1 MFLQLRFSIVFITGF
16 FLFFSSCITDQDKQK
31 NQFRL
36 IPSVS
41 EKNFKQGH
49 YNQKIEKIRYAYSPT
64 GHSLPILYG
73 LTQNIKIIDNPEQ
86 AQIEFAI
93 QSNEKLIAES
103 YSLEIKE
110 EKIIIKAIDS
120 AGLLYGFISLN
131 QLMEDAKAQ
140 DIMLPAV
147 EVFDAPKIA
156 FRPIQID
163 VKHHLEKKSYYYNLI
178 DELAQLKINGI
189 ILEIEDKLKYKRR
202 PEVGSSDALT
212 IEEWREISKYA
223 LARNIEISPLVQGL
237 GHASFVLKHKK
248 NKSLRDD
255 LNSDWAFNPL
265 DPKTYELQF
274 DLYLDAIQAFPH
286 GKYLH
291 IGGDEVQTSGRG
303 SGKSPL
309 ELNLI
314 WLNKVTSFASKQ
326 NRIPIFWDDMPL
338 KQANLMGPIY
348 NNKMSKSEVDSIW
361 MANEPNLNRFIEQF
375 PKNCVYMRWNY
386 HMAESYGNAKAMD
399 WFSSNGFKVMG
410 ATAGQTR
417 WTLMPQRESNI
428 DQIRIFAD
436 QSIKRNYNGLLLTL
450 WDDDSPHFELYKRGI
465 HAFAEFSWAG
475 LSRTKEEF
483 KKAYRHRKFGN
494 SFQSDEY
501 SFIDLLDEPVGLWT
515 NLLVEEGTHR
525 NSLNQGSVT
534 KINENETGALV
545 MADPIKDPIEEY
557 IIDLPDFNNKGY
569 WSKKYAKRLTEL
581 KLQKKKLEKVKN
593 ILDNFQKV
601 GTKSDYNLMIY
612 RQVGNLVDYNFK
624 LMEILRNF
632 DKAKT
637 IDEEVDHLET
647 LYDIK
652 NEFASVRDEF
662 EEVYSQTR
670 ILNKPENY
678 ILDQDHHRHPAN
690 QTISF
695 DWQFTSEIMLLK
707 KIERHFKPKNY
718 LMEGTKPIIK

>member
-1 MFLQLRFSIVFITGF
+1 MN
-16 FLFFSSCITDQDKQK
+16 QDDVK

-36 IPSVS
+36 MPSVS
-41 EKNFKQGH
+41 EKKFKQGY
-49 YNQKIEKIRYAYSPT
+49 YNQKIEKIRFAYSPT
-64 GHSLPILYG
+64 GDSLPHLYG
-73 LTQNIKIIDNPEQ
+73 LTQNIKIIDNPEE

-93 QSNEKLIAES
+93 LSDEKFIPES

-110 EKIIIKAIDS
+110 EKIIINAIDS

-140 DIMLPAV
+140 ELMLPKV
-147 EVFDAPKIA
+147 EIFDAPKIA

-202 PEVGSSDALT
+202 PEVASSDALT
-212 IEEWREISKYA
+212 IEQWREISKYA
-223 LARNIEISPLVQGL
+223 LDRNIEISPLVQGL

-248 NKSLRDD
+248 NKPLRDD
-255 LNSDWAFNPL
+255 PNSDWAFNPL
-265 DPKTYELQF
+265 DPKTYDLQF
-274 DLYLDAIQAFPH
+274 DLYLDAIEAFPH

-291 IGGDEVQTSGRG
+291 VGGDEVQTSGRG

-348 NNKMSKSEVDSIW
+348 NNKMSKAEVDSIW

-483 KKAYRHRKFGN
+483 KKAYRHRKFGK

-525 NSLNQGSVT
+525 NSLNQGNVT
-534 KINENETGALV
+534 KVNEDVSGALLTAV
-545 MADPIKDPIEEY
+545 PIKDPIEEY
-557 IIDLPDFNNKGY
+557 IIDLPDFDNKGG

-593 ILDNFQKV
+593 ILDNFQRV

-612 RQVGNLVDYNFK
+612 RQVSNLVDYNFK
-624 LMEILRNF
+624 LMEKLNNF
-632 DKAKT
+632 DTAKT
-637 IDEEVDHLET
+637 IGEETDYLEA
-647 LYDIK
+647 LYKIK
-652 NEFASVRDEF
+652 NEFELVRKEF

-690 QTISF
+690 QTINF

-707 KIERHFKPKNY
+707 KIEKHFKSKNY
-718 LMEGTKPIIK
+718 LMEGTETSIK

>member
-1 MFLQLRFSIVFITGF
+1 MPLQHKFLIVFITGF
-16 FLFFSSCITDQDKQK
+16 FLFFSSCIMDQDEEK

-36 IPSVS
+36 VPSVS

-49 YNQKIEKIRYAYSPT
+49 YKQKIEKIRYAYNPK

-73 LTQNIKIIDNPEQ
+73 LTQKIKIIDNPEE

-140 DIMLPAV
+140 DILLPTV
-147 EVFDAPKIA
+147 EIFDTSKIA

-163 VKHHLEKKSYYYNLI
+163 VKHHLEKKSYYYNLL

-202 PEVGSSDALT
+202 PEVASSDALT

-237 GHASFVLKHKK
+237 GHASFVLKHNK
-248 NKSLRDD
+248 NKYLRDD
-255 LNSDWAFNPL
+255 PNSDWAFNPL

-274 DLYLDAIQAFPH
+274 DLYLDAIEAFPY

-291 IGGDEVQTSGRG
+291 VGGDEVQTSGRG

-314 WLNKVTSFASKQ
+314 WLNKVTSFAS
-326 NRIPIFWDDMPL
+326 NLDRIPIFWDDMPL
-338 KQANLMGPIY
+338 KQANLMETIY
-348 NNKMSKSEVDSIW
+348 NNKMSKAEVDSIW
-361 MANEPNLNRFIEQF
+361 MANEPNLNLFIEQF

-428 DQIRIFAD
+428 DQIMTFVD

-450 WDDDSPHFELYKRGI
+450 WDDDSPHFELYKRAI

-475 LSRTKEEF
+475 LTRTKEEF

-525 NSLNQGSVT
+525 NSLNQI
-534 KINENETGALV
+534 KY
-545 MADPIKDPIEEY
+545 PIKDY
-557 IIDLPDFNNKGY
+557 IIDLPDFKKKGY

-581 KLQKKKLEKVKN
+581 ELQKKKLEKVKN
-593 ILDNFQKV
+593 TLDIILKE
-601 GTKSDYNLMIY
+601 GTKADYNLLIY
-612 RQVGNLVDYNFK
+612 IQVSNLVDYNFR
-624 LMEILRNF
+624 LMETLMNF

-637 IDEEVDHLET
+637 IDEEVQHLET
-647 LYDIK
+647 IYDIN
-652 NEFASVRDEF
+652 NEFTLIRKEF

-670 ILNKPENY
+670 ILNKPEDY

-690 QTISF
+690 QSINF

-707 KIERHFKPKNY
+707 KIEKHFKSKTY
-718 LMEGTKPIIK
+718 LMEDTKTSIK

>member
-1 MFLQLRFSIVFITGF
+1 MN
-16 FLFFSSCITDQDKQK
+16 QDDVK

-36 IPSVS
+36 MPSVS
-41 EKNFKQGH
+41 EKKFKQGY
-49 YNQKIEKIRYAYSPT
+49 YNQKIEKIRFAYSPT
-64 GHSLPILYG
+64 GDSLPHLYG
-73 LTQNIKIIDNPEQ
+73 LTQNIKIIDNPEE

-93 QSNEKLIAES
+93 LSDEKFIAES
-103 YSLEIKE
+103 YTLEIKE
-110 EKIIIKAIDS
+110 EKIIINAIDS

-140 DIMLPAV
+140 ELMLPKV
-147 EVFDAPKIA
+147 EIFDAPKIA

-202 PEVGSSDALT
+202 PEVASSDALT
-212 IEEWREISKYA
+212 IEQWREISKYA
-223 LARNIEISPLVQGL
+223 LDRNIEISPLVQGL

-248 NKSLRDD
+248 NKPLRDD
-255 LNSDWAFNPL
+255 PNSDWAFNPL
-265 DPKTYELQF
+265 DPKTYDLQF
-274 DLYLDAIQAFPH
+274 DLYLDAIEAFPH

-291 IGGDEVQTSGRG
+291 VGGDEVQTSGRG

-348 NNKMSKSEVDSIW
+348 NKKMSKAEVDSIW

-483 KKAYRHRKFGN
+483 KKAYRHRKFGK

-525 NSLNQGSVT
+525 NSLNQANLS
-534 KINENETGALV
+534 KINEDVTGALLTAV
-545 MADPIKDPIEEY
+545 PIKDPIEES
-557 IIDLPDFNNKGY
+557 IIDLPDFDNKGD

-612 RQVGNLVDYNFK
+612 RQVSNLVDYNFK
-624 LMEILRNF
+624 LMEKLNKF

-637 IDEEVDHLET
+637 IDEETNYLEAV
-647 LYDIK
+647 YKIK
-652 NEFASVRDEF
+652 NEFELVRKEF
-662 EEVYSQTR
+662 EAVYSQTR

-690 QTISF
+690 QTINF

-707 KIERHFKPKNY
+707 KIEKHFKSKNY
-718 LMEGTKPIIK
+718 LLEGTKTSIK